1 MQIEDSIMKF
11 AVSIIEISISS
22 VVCQHFLLK
31 RDNFHHENRPLD
43 HGNLNLHEGGYAL
56 HRGNCKLHHGVMK
69 FHGGDEALLLA
80 LTSFQDE
87 VDRHYDGKRDLHGG
101 VGALQHGYK
110 T

>member
-1 MQIEDSIMKF
+1 MKF

>member
-1 MQIEDSIMKF
+1 
-11 AVSIIEISISS
+11 
-22 VVCQHFLLK
+22 
-31 RDNFHHENRPLD
+31 
-43 HGNLNLHEGGYAL
+43 
-56 HRGNCKLHHGVMK
+56 MK